1 MRDGLRFEV
10 LGPVRG
16 WRDTTELG
24 LGPPQQRAVL
34 AMLLLARGR
43 LVSLDALMAG
53 LWGDALP
60 RTASGTVHTYISRL
74 RRDLEFIESAGDGY
88 LLSPVPAGLDL
99 DDFEQRV
106 RDARQAR
113 QGNENLR
120 AAGLLHDALQQ
131 WRGTALA
138 GLPGPFA
145 EVRRARLLELRMAV
159 AEDKL
164 ALDVAL
170 GEHDTAIA
178 ALRTLRAAHPFR
190 ERLSELLM
198 LALYQSGRQAEA
210 LDVFD
215 GVRQQLQAEL
225 GIDPGPALQMMQQ
238 RVLRADRHLQVA

>member
-1 MRDGLRFEV
+1 MRDGLKFEV

-16 WRDTTELG
+16 WRDAAELE
-24 LGPPQQRAVL
+24 LGPPQQRVVL

-43 LVSLDALMAG
+43 LVSLDQLLAG

-74 RRDLEFIESAGDGY
+74 RRQLDFIESAGDGY
-88 LLSPVPAGLDL
+88 LLSGEPVGLDL
-99 DDFEQRV
+99 DVFEQRV
-106 RDARQAR
+106 SDAHQAR
-113 QGNENLR
+113 QGHENPR
-120 AAGLLHDALQQ
+120 AAQLLHDALRQ
-131 WRGTALA
+131 WHGTALA
-138 GLPGPFA
+138 GLPGPYA
-145 EVRRARLLELRMAV
+145 EARRARLLELRMAV

-164 ALDVAL
+164 ALDITL
-170 GEHDTAIA
+170 GQQDLAIG

-215 GVRQQLQAEL
+215 EVRQQLRAEL
-225 GIDPGPALQMMQQ
+225 GLDPGPALQAMHQ
-238 RVLRADRHLQVA
+238 RVLRADQRLLVA